1 MFLKPMHFWR
11 YSDVI
16 MFWDGSV
23 ELVLSSGGMQF
34 SGVKRMDW
42 KGLWVGKGAGDEDM
56 AETEEDGRMRS
67 SDS

>member
-1 MFLKPMHFWR
+1 
-11 YSDVI
+11 